1 MGLVMLGA
9 VLTITASFGL
19 QPRSS
24 ASAHWTGRAAGSRP
38 ASSDRHGSVSASGA
52 DRSGRLVSALSG
64 RFSRTV
70 RRADG
75 TMLTRVS
82 RWPLNFRDA
91 AGRWRA
97 IDNTLV
103 ARGHGW
109 VNRADRYRAELPR
122 SLRAPVVVRK
132 GRARLSMRLLGG
144 AGSGRVSGRSATYS
158 TSLPGTSVRYVAG
171 PNGLEE
177 SIVLTGSRVP
187 EHFTFDLGL
196 SAGLALHRTRGGAIE
211 ARDRHGR
218 SALRL
223 AASVMFPGSRRHD
236 ARPVASKLVRTSK
249 GWRLTLTPDPQ
260 RLRRLLAHG
269 SVTIDPTVEIQGA
282 AADCTIQSDLPNTNF
297 CSLSTVEVGYTTV
310 SPAHDHRILLKFD
323 LSSIPRDAI
332 VLNGDLGMSSWTH
345 STNTPA
351 PIGAYRLLR
360 DWTNGATWNTYDGT
374 HAWATPGATGA
385 ADSASTPAATQ
396 TIGAGTGAVEW
407 YPTKLVQ
414 DWVSGD
420 VPNQGML
427 LRDVT
432 PNTPDNDIELAATE
446 AGGIDPELDITWVPR
461 TGKVGS
467 YTYDS
472 QTLSDRMSLDVNV
485 ANGNLLVTNH
495 DLDIAGTAGSDAVV
509 DRVYN
514 SLIARESIGSSFGER
529 TSSGLSRD
537 VKLQAQPNGD
547 VAFFRGDGAAFLFS
561 FAADNGT
568 TTTYSQPADLNAK
581 LTKNDSTGVYT
592 MTYVRTGSVW
602 TFNSARRLTTLKDKD
617 NNTISLSYTGDGK
630 SVSSITDTQG
640 RAVTVTRTDSVD
652 NYVKKLT
659 DSTGRI
665 WSYTYDVATTD
676 NVADYTD
683 PAGKHTIYGRDGNDR
698 VTSIT
703 TPAGNVAKIAYDSD
717 GRVTSIIRTTNAG
730 HTTGPTTTYAYSTGT
745 GAANACASGVAQ
757 TVVTDPNGNATT
769 YCSSTKGRVTET
781 YDALPA
787 HYRHTGSYN
796 DNGDR
801 TATSDLAGT
810 ANPMSNSFTYA
821 TDGTNDLTGGTGPS
835 GETFSMG
842 YYTSG
847 DPTGD
852 SGGGSLVTY
861 RPKSFTNAQGSV
873 QNFKYNSNGDV
884 TSIAD
889 AVGRNQAAITR
900 NSDGTVAS
908 VTDGNSNTTT
918 FGYDANH
925 NLNAITPPAP
935 GTTLGTA
942 LAATSITNDALS
954 RAHVVT
960 NGKGTFTYTFDNLDR
975 VTRVDASDGSWFK
988 LTYDNDGNIT
998 KREDNSGNVTNYTN
1012 DPLNRR
1018 LTEGFPGSVT
1028 TTYTYDDN
1036 GNLKTI
1042 ADASGTVTYGYDE
1055 INRVT
1060 SIVSPTASGSS
1071 TDTVSYG
1078 YVQDGSAVTHTET
1091 ITFPGG
1097 ATENFTLNQS
1107 GRLTKVETKSNGGT
1121 VLSRR
1126 TYTYDLSPLHTGKVQ
1141 TMTDLAGN
1149 TTTYTYTDT
1158 TTGDDVGRLWKAVT
1172 RNSGGTI
1179 TTQYDYTYDPA
1190 GNRTTRVK
1198 TDSGGTTTTTYKYN
1212 NDNQLCWAYTGT
1224 SANTCGSPPSGA
1236 TTFTY
1241 DANGNQLTGGAG
1253 GTKVYNI
1260 FDRLSSLGGTSLATL
1275 SVDNTEL
1282 VGIGASTTLQ
1292 NNQLGLS
1299 RQTLSGTTTAYVR
1312 QPDGTASSQRTTA
1325 GKQFF
1330 LADNIGSTTGLLET
1344 ASGGSIVKNYSYT
1357 PDGVAT
1363 ASGSGTATDLQFAG
1377 GYTLASGLVH
1387 FGARYYDPNLARWG
1401 QEDPVSQFED
1411 LAQGNRYVYVGGDPI
1426 NRVDLTG
1433 RLSLDD
1439 VGDFVGDN
1447 LDSAASALSS
1457 SLARKLYC
1465 TAAIGSLGA
1474 AGAATGGPAGA
1485 GLGAAG
1491 GGLLCGALETS
1502 LYLRD
1507 HGGGR

>member
-1 MGLVMLGA
+1 MGLGRGARREVLLVGFLSIGLVLAVVALLGMQ
-9 VLTITASFGL
+9 S
-19 QPRSS
+19 RSS
-24 ASAHWTGRAAGSRP
+24 AASSRSSRVVRASEGRP
-38 ASSDRHGSVSASGA
+38 ASSAEQNLSVVRS
-52 DRSGRLVSALSG
+52 SGRGERPVPALST
-64 RFSRTV
+64 RFSQTV

-75 TMLTRVS
+75 AMVTRVS
-82 RWPLNFRDA
+82 RWPVNFRDA
-91 AGRWRA
+91 AGRWRR
-97 IDNTLV
+97 IDDRLV

-122 SLRAPVVVRK
+122 SLGSPVIVRH

-144 AGSGRVSGRSATYS
+144 AGTGRVSGRAATYS

-171 PNGLEE
+171 PSGLAE
-177 SIVLTGSRVP
+177 SVVLAGARVP
-187 EHFTFDLGL
+187 DHLTYDLGL
-196 SAGLALHRTRGGAIE
+196 SAGLRLHQRRGGGIE

-218 SALRL
+218 SVLRL
-223 AASVMFPGSRRHD
+223 APSVMFAERERHD
-236 ARPVASKLVRTSK
+236 TRPVASRLVRTAA
-249 GWRLTLTPDPQ
+249 GWRLTLTPDAA
-260 RLRRLLAHG
+260 RLRGLLAHG
-269 SVTIDPTVEIQGA
+269 DVIIDPTVEVYGA
-282 AADCTIQSDLPNTNF
+282 GVVTDCTIENDFPTTNY
-297 CSLSTVEVGYTTV
+297 CSSSTLEVGYTTDP
-310 SPAHDHRILLKFD
+310 PAHDHRILLKFD

-332 VLNGDLGMSSWTH
+332 VLNGDLGMSLQTH

-351 PIGAYRLLR
+351 SVGAYRLLR
-360 DWTNGATWNTYDGT
+360 DWTSGVTWNTYDGT
-374 HAWATPGATGA
+374 HGWSAAGA
-385 ADSASTPAATQ
+385 AGSSDAAPAPAATQ
-396 TIGAGTGAVEW
+396 TIGTATGAVEF

-414 DWVSGD
+414 DWIDGD
-420 VPNQGML
+420 IPNQGLL

-432 PNTPDNDIELAATE
+432 PNSPDNDITLSPTE
-446 AGGIDPELDITWVPR
+446 VGGTDPELDVTWVPR
-461 TGKVGS
+461 AGKVDS

-472 QTLSDRMSLDVNV
+472 QSLSDRMGLDVNV

-509 DRVYN
+509 DRTYN
-514 SLIARESIGSSFGER
+514 SLVSHESIGASFGER

-537 VKLQAQPNGD
+537 VRLEAEPNGD
-547 VAFFRGDGAAFLFS
+547 VAFYRGDGAVFLFP
-561 FAADNGT
+561 FAADSSGT
-568 TTTYSQPADLNAK
+568 TTYGQPPDLNAK
-581 LTKNDSTGVYT
+581 LTKNDSSGVYT
-592 MTYVRTGSVW
+592 MTYVKTGSIW
-602 TFNSARRLTTLKDKD
+602 TFDSSRRLTTLKDKD
-617 NNTISLSYTGDGK
+617 NNTITLAYTGDGK

-640 RAVTVTRTDSVD
+640 RAIAVTRTDSTD
-652 NYVKKLT
+652 NYIKKLT

-665 WSYTYDVATTD
+665 WSYAYDAATTD

-683 PAGKHTIYGRDGNDR
+683 PAGKHTLYGRDANDR

-703 TPAGNVAKIAYDSD
+703 TPGGSVAKIAYDSD

-745 GAANACASGVAQ
+745 GASHACATGVAQ
-757 TVVTDPNGNATT
+757 TVVTDPNANATT
-769 YCSSTKGRVTET
+769 YCSDTKDHVTTT

-787 HYRHTGSYN
+787 HYRHTAAYN
-796 DNGDR
+796 DNGDK

-810 ANPMSNSFTYA
+810 ANPQSSSFTYA
-821 TDGTNDLTGGTGPS
+821 GDGTNDLTGGTGPA

-852 SGGGSLVTY
+852 SGGGSLVAY
-861 RPKSFTNAQGSV
+861 RPKSFTDAQGSM
-873 QNFKYNSNGDV
+873 QKFKYNSSGDV

-900 NSDGTVAS
+900 NSDGTIAS
-908 VTDGNSNTTT
+908 VTDGNSHTTT
-918 FGYDANH
+918 LGYDANH
-925 NLNAITPPAP
+925 NLNAITPPAA

-942 LAATSITNDALS
+942 LAATSITSDALS
-954 RAHVVT
+954 RAHIVT

-975 VTRVDASDGSWFK
+975 ATRVDASDGSWFK
-988 LTYDNDGNIT
+988 LTYDDDGNIT
-998 KREDNSGNVTNYTN
+998 KREDNAGNVTSYAY

-1018 LTEGFPGSVT
+1018 LAEGFPGSVT
-1028 TTYTYDDN
+1028 NTYTYDAD

-1042 ADASGTVTYGYDE
+1042 VDASGTVTYGYDE
-1055 INRVT
+1055 VNRVT

-1078 YVQDGSAVTHTET
+1078 YVDDGSAVTHTET

-1097 ATENFTLNQS
+1097 ATETFTLDQS
-1107 GRLTKVETKSNGGT
+1107 GKLTKVETKSSGGT

-1126 TYTYDLSPLHTGKVQ
+1126 SYTYDLSALHTGRVQ

-1179 TTQYDYTYDPA
+1179 TTQYDYAYEAA

-1224 SANTCGSPPSGA
+1224 SANACGSPPSGA

-1241 DANGNQLTGGAG
+1241 DADGNQLTGGTG
-1253 GTKVYNI
+1253 GAKVYNI

-1275 SVDNTEL
+1275 SVNNTEL
-1282 VGIGASTTLQ
+1282 VGVGASTTLQ

-1299 RQTLSGTTTAYVR
+1299 RQTVSGTTTAYVR
-1312 QPDGTASSQRTTA
+1312 QPDGVASSQRTTA
-1325 GKQFF
+1325 GKQYF
-1330 LADNIGSTTGLLET
+1330 LTDNIGSTTGLLET
-1344 ASGGSIVKNYSYT
+1344 ASGGSIVKTYAYA

-1363 ASGSGTATDLQFAG
+1363 ASGSGAATDLQFAG
-1377 GYTLASGLVH
+1377 GYQLSGLVH
-1387 FGARYYDPNLARWG
+1387 FGARYYDPNLARWT
-1401 QEDPVSQFED
+1401 QQDPVDQTGELSQ
-1411 LAQGNRYVYVGGDPI
+1411 ANRYGYAAGDPVDRVDPTGGDI
-1426 NRVDLTG
+1426 LGDVISGASVVVTVAGCATVETG
-1433 RLSLDD
+1433 
-1439 VGDFVGDN
+1439 V
-1447 LDSAASALSS
+1447 
-1457 SLARKLYC
+1457 
-1465 TAAIGSLGA
+1465 GA
-1474 AGAATGGPAGA
+1474 AVCVA
-1485 GLGAAG
+1485 GLGVSSAG
-1491 GGLLCGALETS
+1491 VGYQLSNDAKD
-1502 LYLRD
+1502 RKKK
-1507 HGGGR
+1507 